1 MQQTSNPHNR
11 YFLNELAS
19 LVSEGYTV
27 LFTAHTLGGGEYAKL
42 RHNANGNVMEIIFRR
57 AQIKLV
63 KNYQIIKRYE
73 VKVY

>member
-1 MQQTSNPHNR
+1 MQKTSSTHNR
-11 YFLNELAS
+11 YFLDELAS

-57 AQIKLV
+57 AWITLK
-63 KNYQIIKRYE
+63 KNNKIIKRYE
-73 VKVY
+73 TKMY